1 MLLETCFTT
10 DMLFEDINPTL
21 FLFKIIKSLT
31 LYSMFHYKSTLY
43 HLPPRVLV
51 SILGLLTPSA
61 EAAAAMKK

>member
-1 MLLETCFTT
+1 MLTYKKHPGISILC
-10 DMLFEDINPTL
+10 MLCI
-21 FLFKIIKSLT
+21 FKVIKSLT

>member
-1 MLLETCFTT
+1 MLTYKKHPGISILR
-10 DMLFEDINPTL
+10 MLCI
-21 FLFKIIKSLT
+21 FKVIKSLT